1 MKNTSF
7 LHQLKLVG
15 NAKCSAMQ
23 QNEVVIEKEDSSPM
37 GELTKQITDENLES
51 NLLKLN
57 FKLIDIDTA
66 FGN

>member
-23 QNEVVIEKEDSSPM
+23 QNEVVTEREDASSKS
-37 GELTKQITDENLES
+37 ELSKQIQDENLES